1 MPLFVR
7 KCVDAEGNADGSQY
21 MICTGSVSRDARTGE
36 TPQKHTPKAEFG
48 MAYDSKVFMNVLAM
62 GDRAAT
68 RLAAC
73 LEKGDDV
80 AVVGTWRQRPY
91 TTKDGEKKVWSELRA
106 DHVLPIG
113 ALEALLEIPVDML
126 YRLIALLPQL
136 EEMSKGQMPT
146 AKSAGTAPPQTAE
159 MPNGFHEVADDG
171 EPLPWDQDGADE
183 DDDFELNI

>member
-7 KCVDAEGNADGSQY
+7 KRLDGEGNADGSQY
-21 MICTGSVSRDARTGE
+21 MICTGSVSRDPRIGAI
-36 TPQKHTPKAEFG
+36 PKNNLPKAEFG
-48 MAYDSKVFMNVLAM
+48 MAYDSKMFMNVLAM

-80 AVVGTWRQRPY
+80 LAVGTWRQRQY
-91 TTKDGEKKVWSELRA
+91 TTKEGEKKTWSELRA
-106 DHVLPIG
+106 DHVIPLG

-126 YRLIALLPQL
+126 YRLIAMLPQL
-136 EEMSKGQMPT
+136 EAMSKGQMPT
-146 AKSAGTAPPQTAE
+146 AQSAGTTPPQTAE

-171 EPLPWDQDGADE
+171 EPLPWDQDGGE